1 MNKYIH
7 AAIWFGLFGMIIGA
21 FSVGAMQ
28 ICEYF
33 GYNLWCVRPLDHLF
47 EAILYFVTTYASL
60 SLLTLP
66 LPDAYFRAWWNFG
79 RWMIVPAILV
89 SLYIHAPPHST
100 GFLGDEVLYIF
111 FLAPLYALLTLISLF
126 RIARVWWKRRTVE
139 TPTT

>member
-7 AAIWFGLFGMIIGA
+7 AAIWFGFLAIPFTII
-21 FSVGAMQ
+21 Q
-28 ICEYF
+28 IGIANICDATEQ
-33 GYNLWCVRPLDHLF
+33 GRWCYRPLKNYTYVS
-47 EAILYFVTTYASL
+47 LY
-60 SLLTLP
+60 LTLP

-79 RWMIVPAILV
+79 RWMIVPIAGV
-89 SLYIHAPPHST
+89 SLYIESLPPSY
-100 GFLGDEVLYIF
+100 GFLGNEVLYIF